1 MRNAT
6 KSPAATATTTSQR
19 RRPCVSAS
27 VSSETIDG
35 SGSGVTI
42 VSSVRTSTLT
52 TLAAL
57 AAAASVVLLAVAG
70 RKPARPSRREQRA
83 DLEGGVIAT
92 QPAMAA
98 ESTPWWR
105 RLMAAFGMSA
115 LAAVWGLV
123 AAIAVAGLIAIGLVL
138 IGHAVR

>member
-6 KSPAATATTTSQR
+6 NSAAAAATTTSH
-19 RRPCVSAS
+19 RRPRWDS
-27 VSSETIDG
+27 VPDESVTING

-70 RKPARPSRREQRA
+70 RKPARPSRRGGRA
-83 DLEGGVIAT
+83 ELEGGVIAT
-92 QPAMAA
+92 APALAA

-105 RLMAAFGMSA
+105 RLMAALGMSA

-123 AAIAVAGLIAIGLVL
+123 AAFAVAGLVAIALVL
-138 IGHAVR
+138 VSHAVR